1 MENVFCSSFQHV
13 EAYFNSL
20 TDQMQIGQANLL
32 ICWLV
37 VLGFRVL

>member
-1 MENVFCSSFQHV
+1 MENVFCSSVQHV

-20 TDQMQIGQANLL
+20 TGQIQIRQANLL

-37 VLGFRVL
+37 VLGFTVL